1 MSRLPPSPTERIDR
15 SRPLG
20 FRWCGRALEGF
31 GGDTVAS
38 ALWGAGIRTL
48 GRSFEYHRPRG
59 LYDLEGEGSSQLVSV
74 DGVPNRSAGTTPLR
88 EGMEVGAQN
97 VRGDP
102 RFDAFGFLDRLDR
115 FMPAGFYYRLFHRP
129 AWAARFF
136 QERMRGLAGLGVLRL
151 DAGDRSDAEEQ
162 AERYLHADVAVVGG
176 GPAGL
181 SAALAAGQ
189 LGLRVCLFERRPWLG
204 GHLDWRV
211 RDGRPLANDVSALVE
226 QVERMDSI
234 RVFRHAPVTGVWGE
248 NLLTGFQCGGT
259 ERAGGVTAGGSATM
273 PFDRGPRESHW
284 ECRARATVVATG
296 SIERPLVFEHNDRPG
311 VMQAD
316 TAIRLARTYGV
327 RPGEAAVFSVGDDL
341 GLEAALDLAGLG
353 VDVRVV
359 ADARREG
366 HDAALAEALADAGID
381 FRPGWAASRVRGRAR
396 VHGVELAARAGNDAP
411 RSSRSDAMR
420 VGCDLLVASAGR
432 QPDIGVLSCAG
443 ARFRHGERTRTFEL
457 ERLPPDVFAAGS
469 VLRLTDLEALICS
482 GLIAGLEA
490 AAACGGS
497 VGGVLTRERARLAD
511 LPGPARGSSIVRGPA
526 AGRRLAPGRKAFL
539 DFDEDGTWKNAA
551 QCAAYGLDV
560 PELAK
565 RYGNFGLGPGQYRVP
580 GQNLAMAMAEI
591 AGRRVGSFSTTTV
604 RPPVIPPSLATLA
617 GPHHDIHKRTPLH
630 DDQAARGAVFRRAG
644 PWLRARYFSAD
655 RECLEEIR
663 NVRENVG
670 LLDSSPLGKFRI
682 WGPDALR
689 ALQRVYVSDMTR
701 ARRGRCT
708 YSAMCN
714 DTGNIIDDGVVVRT
728 GEDEFYFTTSS
739 NRAGTTVEWLRFH
752 TRYDGWDYNLVN
764 LTDALASI
772 NVAGPNARRV
782 LAKITGADLSDEAF
796 PYLGC
801 REIEVGDGVA
811 ARCLRLGFV
820 GELSYELHVR
830 ASCAR
835 YVWDLLWEAGA
846 EYGIR
851 PFGLEAQN
859 CLRAEK
865 GHVIIGTESEQRVTL
880 LDIGMGWLWDREDTA
895 SGKVGAA
902 ALRHCEGQSGRLK
915 LVGLRL
921 DDAGDAG
928 GATTGNSGGASA
940 REVAQRPED
949 GALVVDGDRIAGF
962 VCTTRHSEALGW
974 QYGLALVEDRLAVRG
989 GSLDL
994 YESPGRRTA
1003 RWTATVVP
1011 PHFYDPKGTRLRIA
1025 PEGRPPRADGA
1036 PTQLAPA
1043 AHRRSPVRFDAAP
1056 ARTERRA
1063 GWNVALDYQSD
1074 RTPTDALR
1082 QACLIDLSHRAR
1094 RDVQHRDI
1102 RTVRPFGPDVPRT
1115 PGEVAVRDGLM
1126 ISRMN
1131 GTQASIWQ
1139 VGPGAPPPM
1148 PDGPHYTDTTDS
1160 HCWLGLL
1167 GEGIQEVLE
1176 GVTDLDLFDPAR
1188 ARPFLT
1194 QGPVL
1199 HVPCQLVTWR
1209 DDAVLLA
1216 FGRGY
1221 GRTFVEALLDSGR
1234 HAGLR
1239 PAGERVF
1246 ADWVRA
1252 SDG

>member
-1 MSRLPPSPTERIDR
+1 MSRLPPSSTERIDR

-31 GGDTVAS
+31 EGDTVAS
-38 ALWGAGIRTL
+38 ALWGAGVRTF

-59 LYDLEGEGSSQLVSV
+59 LHDLEGEGSSQLVSI
-74 DGVPNRSAGTTPLR
+74 DGVPNQSAGTTPLR

-102 RFDAFGFLDRLDR
+102 RFDVYGFLDRLDR

-151 DAGDRSDAEEQ
+151 DVPDRGER
-162 AERYLHADVAVVGG
+162 AERYLNADVAVVGG
-176 GPAGL
+176 GPAGM
-181 SAALAAGQ
+181 SAALEAGR

-211 RDGRPLANDVSALVE
+211 RDGRPLAGEVSALAGE
-226 QVERMDSI
+226 LERIKSV
-234 RVFRHAPVTGVWGE
+234 RVFRHAPVTGIWGE
-248 NLLTGFQCGGT
+248 NLLTGFQCRSPGG
-259 ERAGGVTAGGSATM
+259 RAGSRTDSGTAA
-273 PFDRGPRESHW
+273 FDETHW
-284 ECRARATVVATG
+284 ECRARAVVVATG
-296 SIERPLVFEHNDRPG
+296 SIERPLVFERNDRPG
-311 VMQAD
+311 VMQVD

-327 RPGEAAVFSVGDDL
+327 RPGAAAAFSVGDDL
-341 GLEAALDLAGLG
+341 GLEAALDLASLG
-353 VDVRVV
+353 VEVRVV

-366 HDAALAEALADAGID
+366 HDEALVAALVEAGID
-381 FRPGWAASRVRGRAR
+381 FRPGWAATRVRGRSR
-396 VHGVELAARAGNDAP
+396 VRRVELAARTTTGAGSGAAVGSAGGGAGD
-411 RSSRSDAMR
+411 SLR
-420 VGCDLLVASAGR
+420 VACDLLVASAGR

-457 ERLPPDVFAAGS
+457 ERLPPDVFAAGG
-469 VLRLTDLEALICS
+469 VLRLTDLEALTTS
-482 GLIAGLEA
+482 GRIAGLEA
-490 AAACGGS
+490 AAACGADVAS
-497 VGGVLTRERARLAD
+497 PLARERARLAD
-511 LPGPARGSSIVRGPA
+511 LPGPARGSSIVRGPVPE
-526 AGRRLAPGRKAFL
+526 RRLAPGRKAFL
-539 DFDEDGTWKNAA
+539 DFDEDGTWKNAG
-551 QCAAYGLDV
+551 QSAAYAFDV

-565 RYGNFGLGPGQYRVP
+565 RFGNFGLGPGQYRVP

-591 AGRRVGSFSTTTV
+591 AGRPVGSFAATTV

-617 GPHHDIHKRTPLH
+617 GPNHDIHKRTPLH
-630 DDQAARGAVFRRAG
+630 DDQASRGAVFRRAG

-689 ALQRVYVSDMTR
+689 ALQRVYISDMTR
-701 ARRGRCT
+701 ARPGRCT

-728 GEDEFYFTTSS
+728 ADDEFYFTTSS

-782 LAKITGADLSDEAF
+782 LEKITSAELSDDAF

-820 GELSYELHVR
+820 GELSYELHLR
-830 ASCAR
+830 ASHAR

-902 ALRHCEGQSGRLK
+902 ALRYCEGQSGRLK
-915 LVGLRL
+915 LVGLRV
-921 DDAGDAG
+921 DDPAGDAG
-928 GATTGNSGGASA
+928 AGTA
-940 REVAQRPED
+940 RGLAHRPED
-949 GALVVDGDRIAGF
+949 GALVVDGERIAGF
-962 VCTTRHSEALGW
+962 VCTTRHSETLGW
-974 QYGLALVEDRLAVRG
+974 QYGLALVEDRLAERG
-989 GSLDL
+989 RSLDL
-994 YESPGRRTA
+994 YESLGRRTV
-1003 RWTATVVP
+1003 RSTATVVP
-1011 PHFYDPKGTRLRIA
+1011 PHFHDPKGQRLRIA
-1025 PEGRPPRADGA
+1025 PEGRPRRAGEA
-1036 PTQLAPA
+1036 PSQPAPA

-1063 GWNVALDYQSD
+1063 GWTVVLDYESD
-1074 RTPTDALR
+1074 RAPADVLR
-1082 QACLIDLSHRAR
+1082 QAGLVDLSHRAR
-1094 RDVQHRDI
+1094 WDVQHRDI
-1102 RTVRPFGPDVPRT
+1102 RTLRPFGLDVPGT

-1126 ISRMN
+1126 INRMN
-1131 GTQASIWQ
+1131 GTQASVWH
-1139 VGPGAPPPM
+1139 VGPGAAPAM
-1148 PDGPHYTDTTDS
+1148 PDGPHCTDTTDS
-1160 HCWLGLL
+1160 HCWLALL
-1167 GEGIQEVLE
+1167 GDAAPEVLE
-1176 GVTDLDLFDPAR
+1176 SVTNLDLFDPAR

-1194 QGPVL
+1194 QGPAL
-1199 HVPCQLVTWR
+1199 HVPCQVVTWR

-1216 FGRGY
+1216 FSRGY
-1221 GRTFVEALLDSGR
+1221 GQTFVEALLESGR
-1234 HAGLR
+1234 DAGLR

-1246 ADWVRA
+1246 TDWIHALR
-1252 SDG
+1252 S

>member
-1 MSRLPPSPTERIDR
+1 MSRLSPSSTERIDR

-31 GGDTVAS
+31 EGDTVAS
-38 ALWGAGIRTL
+38 ALWGAGVRTF

-59 LYDLEGEGSSQLVSV
+59 LYDLEGEGSSQLVSI
-74 DGVPNRSAGTTPLR
+74 DGVPNQSAGTTPLR
-88 EGMEVGAQN
+88 DGMEVGAQN

-102 RFDAFGFLDRLDR
+102 QFDAFGFLDRLDR

-136 QERMRGLAGLGVLRL
+136 QERMRALAGLGVLRL
-151 DAGDRSDAEEQ
+151 EAPDGTDAGERTGAGER

-176 GPAGL
+176 GPAGM
-181 SAALAAGQ
+181 SAALEAGR

-211 RDGRPLANDVSALVE
+211 RDGRPLADDVSALVE
-226 QVERMDSI
+226 QVEGMDSI
-234 RVFRHAPVTGVWGE
+234 RVFRHAPVTGIWGE

-259 ERAGGVTAGGSATM
+259 ERAGGVTAGDSATT
-273 PFDRGPRESHW
+273 PFGRGPRASHW
-284 ECRARATVVATG
+284 ECRARTIVVATG

-311 VMQAD
+311 VMQVD

-381 FRPGWAASRVRGRAR
+381 FRPGWAATRVRGRGR
-396 VHGVELAARAGNDAP
+396 VRGIELAARSRNGAAGGAV
-411 RSSRSDAMR
+411 SDSLGVA
-420 VGCDLLVASAGR
+420 CDLLVASAGR

-457 ERLPPDVFAAGS
+457 ERLPPDVFAAGG
-469 VLRLTDLEALICS
+469 VLRLADLEALTCS
-482 GLIAGLEA
+482 GRIAGLEA
-490 AAACGGS
+490 AAACGAD
-497 VGGVLTRERARLAD
+497 VADPLARERARLAD

-526 AGRRLAPGRKAFL
+526 ASRGLSPGRKAFL

-551 QCAAYGLDV
+551 QCAAYGFDV

-565 RYGNFGLGPGQYRVP
+565 RFGNFGLGPGQYRVP

-591 AGRRVGSFSTTTV
+591 AGRPVGSFAATTV
-604 RPPVIPPSLATLA
+604 RPPIIPPSLGTLA
-617 GPHHDIHKRTPLH
+617 GPNHDIHKRTPLH
-630 DDQAARGAVFRRAG
+630 DDQASRGAVFRRAG

-701 ARRGRCT
+701 ARAGRCT

-739 NRAGTTVEWLRFH
+739 NRAGATVEWLRFH

-782 LAKITGADLSDEAF
+782 LGKITGADLSDEAF

-830 ASCAR
+830 ASQAR
-835 YVWDLLWEAGA
+835 YVSDLLWEAGA
-846 EYGIR
+846 EFGIR
-851 PFGLEAQN
+851 SFGLETQN

-915 LVGLRL
+915 LVGLRV
-921 DDAGDAG
+921 DAGD
-928 GATTGNSGGASA
+928 
-940 REVAQRPED
+940 VAHRPED
-949 GALVVDGDRIAGF
+949 GALVVDGERIAGF
-962 VCTTRHSEALGW
+962 VCTTRHSETLGW
-974 QYGLALVEDRLAVRG
+974 QYGLALVEDRLAERG

-994 YESPGRRTA
+994 YESLGRRTI
-1003 RWTATVVP
+1003 RSTATVVP
-1011 PHFYDPKGTRLRIA
+1011 PHFYDPKGQRLRIA
-1025 PEGRPPRADGA
+1025 PEGRPPRSGET
-1036 PTQLAPA
+1036 PSQPAPA
-1043 AHRRSPVRFDAAP
+1043 AHRRSPVRFDATP

-1063 GWNVALDYQSD
+1063 GWTVVLDYESD
-1074 RTPTDALR
+1074 RAPTDALR
-1082 QACLIDLSHRAR
+1082 RACLIDLSHRAR
-1094 RDVQHRDI
+1094 WDVQHRDI
-1102 RTVRPFGPDVPRT
+1102 RTVRPFGLDVPRT
-1115 PGEVAVRDGLM
+1115 PGDVAIRDGMM
-1126 ISRMN
+1126 INRMN
-1131 GTQASIWQ
+1131 GTQASVWH
-1139 VGPGAPPPM
+1139 VGPDAPPAM
-1148 PDGPHYTDTTDS
+1148 PDAPHYTDTTDS
-1160 HCWLGLL
+1160 HCWLALL
-1167 GEGIQEVLE
+1167 GEGIREALE
-1176 GVTDLDLFDPAR
+1176 SVTALDLFDPAR
-1188 ARPFLT
+1188 ERPFLT

-1199 HVPCQLVTWR
+1199 HVPCQVVTWR
-1209 DDAVLLA
+1209 DDAALIA
-1216 FGRGY
+1216 FSRGY
-1221 GRTFVEALLDSGR
+1221 AQTFVEALLGSGR
-1234 HAGLR
+1234 RAGLR

-1252 SDG
+1252 SGG

>member
-1 MSRLPPSPTERIDR
+1 MSRLPPSSTERIDR

-31 GGDTVAS
+31 EGDTVAS
-38 ALWGAGIRTL
+38 ALWGAGVRTF

-59 LYDLEGEGSSQLVSV
+59 LYDLEGEGSSQLVSI
-74 DGVPNRSAGTTPLR
+74 DGVPNQSAGTTPLR

-102 RFDAFGFLDRLDR
+102 RFDAFGFLDRLDW

-136 QERMRGLAGLGVLRL
+136 QERMRKLAGLGVLRL
-151 DAGDRSDAEEQ
+151 DSPDPARVGEQ
-162 AERYLHADVAVVGG
+162 AERYLNADVAVVGG
-176 GPAGL
+176 GPAGM
-181 SAALAAGQ
+181 SAALEAGR

-211 RDGRPLANDVSALVE
+211 RDGRPLAAEVSALAE
-226 QVERMDSI
+226 ELGRMPSV

-248 NLLTGFQCGGT
+248 NLLTGFQRGGT
-259 ERAGGVTAGGSATM
+259 T
-273 PFDRGPRESHW
+273 HW
-284 ECRARATVVATG
+284 ECRARAIVVATG

-311 VMQAD
+311 VMQVD

-327 RPGEAAVFSVGDDL
+327 CPGAAAAFSVGDDL
-341 GLEAALDLAGLG
+341 GLEAAVDLAALG

-359 ADARREG
+359 ADARRDG
-366 HDAALAEALADAGID
+366 HDPELVEALSAAGVD
-381 FRPGWAASRVRGRAR
+381 FRPGWAASRVRGRSR
-396 VHGVELAARAGNDAP
+396 VRGVELAARAGSGTVAGSAGGAAGD
-411 RSSRSDAMR
+411 SLR
-420 VGCDLLVASAGR
+420 VACDLLVAGAGR

-457 ERLPPDVFAAGS
+457 ERLPSDVFAAGG
-469 VLRLTDLEALICS
+469 VLRLTDLEALTCS
-482 GLIAGLEA
+482 GRIAGLEA
-490 AAACGGS
+490 AGACGAD
-497 VGGVLTRERARLAD
+497 VGRAPTRERARLAD
-511 LPGPARGSSIVRGPA
+511 RPGPAEGSSIVRGPA
-526 AGRRLAPGRKAFL
+526 AARGLPPGRKAFL

-551 QCAAYGLDV
+551 QSAAYGFAV

-565 RYGNFGLGPGQYRVP
+565 RFGNFGLGPGQYRVP

-591 AGRRVGSFSTTTV
+591 AGRPVGSFAPTTV

-617 GPHHDIHKRTPLH
+617 GPSHDVHKQTPLH
-630 DDQAARGAVFRRAG
+630 DDQASRGAVFRRAG
-644 PWLRARYFSAD
+644 PWLRARYFSGD
-655 RECLEEIR
+655 RQCLEEIR

-689 ALQRVYVSDMTR
+689 ALQRVYISDMTR
-701 ARRGRCT
+701 SRPGRCA

-739 NRAGTTVEWLRFH
+739 NRAGATVEWLRFH
-752 TRYDGWDYNLVN
+752 TRHDGWDYNLVN
-764 LTDALASI
+764 LTDALGSI

-782 LAKITGADLSDEAF
+782 LGKITDADLSDEAF

-820 GELSYELHVR
+820 GELSYELHVG
-830 ASCAR
+830 ASYAG

-880 LDIGMGWLWDREDTA
+880 IDIGMGWLWNRGDTA
-895 SGKVGAA
+895 SGKVGAV
-902 ALRHCEGQSGRLK
+902 ALRHCEEQPERLK
-915 LVGLRL
+915 LVGLRV
-921 DDAGDAG
+921 DDPADRDAGA
-928 GATTGNSGGASA
+928 TGN
-940 REVAQRPED
+940 RDVAHRPGD

-962 VCTTRHSEALGW
+962 VCTTRHSETLGW
-974 QYGLALVEDRLAVRG
+974 QYGLALVEDRLAERG
-989 GSLDL
+989 RSLDL
-994 YESPGRRTA
+994 YESLGRQTVRSS
-1003 RWTATVVP
+1003 ATVVP

-1025 PEGRPPRADGA
+1025 PGGRPGPSGDA
-1036 PTQLAPA
+1036 PSPAAPA

-1056 ARTERRA
+1056 ARTEHRA
-1063 GWNVALDYQSD
+1063 GWHVVLDYESD
-1074 RTPTDALR
+1074 RAPADALR
-1082 QACLIDLSHRAR
+1082 RACLIDLSHRAR
-1094 RDVQHRDI
+1094 WDVQHRNI
-1102 RTVRPFGPDVPRT
+1102 GTLRPFGLDVPRR

-1126 ISRMN
+1126 INRMN
-1131 GTQASIWQ
+1131 GTQASIWH
-1139 VGPGAPPPM
+1139 VGPGAAPAM

-1160 HCWLGLL
+1160 HCWLALL
-1167 GEGIQEVLE
+1167 GDSVPEVLE
-1176 GVTDLDLFDPAR
+1176 SVTSLDLFEPGCP
-1188 ARPFLT
+1188 RPFLT
-1194 QGPVL
+1194 QGPIL
-1199 HVPCQLVTWR
+1199 HVSCQVVTWR
-1209 DDAVLLA
+1209 NDAALVS
-1216 FGRGY
+1216 FSRGY
-1221 GRTFVEALLDSGR
+1221 AQTFVEALLDSGR
-1234 HAGLR
+1234 RTGLL

-1246 ADWVRA
+1246 IDWVRA
-1252 SDG
+1252 LYS

>member
-1 MSRLPPSPTERIDR
+1 MSRLPLSSTERIDR

-31 GGDTVAS
+31 EGDTVAS
-38 ALWGAGIRTL
+38 ALWGAGVRTF
-48 GRSFEYHRPRG
+48 GRSLEYHRPRG
-59 LYDLEGEGSSQLVSV
+59 LYDLEGEGSSQLVSIN
-74 DGVPNRSAGTTPLR
+74 GVPNQSAGTTPLR

-151 DAGDRSDAEEQ
+151 DAPHGARAGER
-162 AERYLHADVAVVGG
+162 AERYLNADVAVVGG
-176 GPAGL
+176 GPAGM
-181 SAALAAGQ
+181 SAALEAGR

-211 RDGRPLANDVSALVE
+211 RDGRPLAAEVSALAE
-226 QVERMDSI
+226 ELGRMPSV

-248 NLLTGFQCGGT
+248 NLLTGFQRGGT
-259 ERAGGVTAGGSATM
+259 T
-273 PFDRGPRESHW
+273 HW
-284 ECRARATVVATG
+284 ECRARAIVVATG

-311 VMQAD
+311 VMQVD

-327 RPGEAAVFSVGDDL
+327 RPGAAAAFSVGDDL
-341 GLEAALDLAGLG
+341 GLEAAADLAAVG

-359 ADARREG
+359 ADARRDG
-366 HDAALAEALADAGID
+366 HDPDLMAALSSARID
-381 FRPGWAASRVRGRAR
+381 FRPGWAASRVRGRSR
-396 VHGVELAARAGNDAP
+396 VRGVELAARAGSGTAGD
-411 RSSRSDAMR
+411 SLR
-420 VGCDLLVASAGR
+420 VACDLLVATAGR

-457 ERLPPDVFAAGS
+457 ERLPPDVFAAGG
-469 VLRLTDLEALICS
+469 VLRLTDLEALTCS
-482 GLIAGLEA
+482 GRIAGLEA
-490 AAACGGS
+490 AAACGAS
-497 VGGVLTRERARLAD
+497 VGGPLTWERARLDD
-511 LPGPARGSSIVRGPA
+511 LPGPAEGSSIVRGPA
-526 AGRRLAPGRKAFL
+526 FGRGLAPGRKAFL

-551 QCAAYGLDV
+551 QSAAYGFDV

-565 RYGNFGLGPGQYRVP
+565 RFGNFGLGPGQYRVP
-580 GQNLAMAMAEI
+580 GQNLALAMAEI
-591 AGRRVGSFSTTTV
+591 AGRPVGSLAATTV

-617 GPHHDIHKRTPLH
+617 GPNHDVHKQTPLH
-630 DDQAARGAVFRRAG
+630 EDQALRGAVFRRAG

-655 RECLEEIR
+655 RQCLEEIR

-701 ARRGRCT
+701 ARPGRCT

-739 NRAGTTVEWLRFH
+739 SRAGVTVEWLRFH

-782 LAKITGADLSDEAF
+782 LGRITDADLSDEAF

-820 GELSYELHVR
+820 GELSYELHVG
-830 ASCAR
+830 ASYAR
-835 YVWDLLWEAGA
+835 YVWDLVWEGGA

-859 CLRAEK
+859 CLRSEK

-880 LDIGMGWLWDREDTA
+880 IDIGMGWLWDRGDTA

-902 ALRHCEGQSGRLK
+902 ALRHCEEQPGRLK
-915 LVGLRL
+915 LVGLRV
-921 DDAGDAG
+921 DDPADRDAGA
-928 GATTGNSGGASA
+928 TGN
-940 REVAQRPED
+940 RDVAHRPGD

-962 VCTTRHSEALGW
+962 VCTTRHSETLGW
-974 QYGLALVEDRLAVRG
+974 QYGLALVEDRLAERG
-989 GSLDL
+989 RSLDL
-994 YESPGRRTA
+994 YESLGRRAARSTA
-1003 RWTATVVP
+1003 AVVP
-1011 PHFYDPKGTRLRIA
+1011 PHFYDPQGTRLRIA
-1025 PEGRPPRADGA
+1025 PGGRPNRSGEA
-1036 PTQLAPA
+1036 PWSAAPA

-1063 GWNVALDYQSD
+1063 GWNVVLEYKPD
-1074 RTPTDALR
+1074 RAPADALR
-1082 QACLIDLSHRAR
+1082 RACLIDLSHRAR
-1094 RDVQHRDI
+1094 WDVQHRDI
-1102 RTVRPFGPDVPRT
+1102 GTLRPFGLDVPPRA
-1115 PGEVAVRDGLM
+1115 GDVAVRDGLM
-1126 ISRMN
+1126 INRMN
-1131 GTQASIWQ
+1131 GTQASIWH
-1139 VGPGAPPPM
+1139 VGPGAAPAT
-1148 PDGPHYTDTTDS
+1148 PDGPHYTDTTDA
-1160 HCWLGLL
+1160 HCWLALL
-1167 GEGIQEVLE
+1167 GDSVPEVLE
-1176 GVTDLDLFDPAR
+1176 SVTDLDLFEPG
-1188 ARPFLT
+1188 RPRPVLT
-1194 QGPVL
+1194 QGPIL
-1199 HVPCQLVTWR
+1199 HVPCQIVTWR
-1209 DDAVLLA
+1209 EHLVLIA
-1216 FGRGY
+1216 CSRGY
-1221 GRTFVEALLDSGR
+1221 GQTFVEALLESGR

-1246 ADWVRA
+1246 TDWIHA
-1252 SDG
+1252 LES

>member
-1 MSRLPPSPTERIDR
+1 MSRLPPSSTERIDR

-31 GGDTVAS
+31 EGDTVAS
-38 ALWGAGIRTL
+38 ALWGAGVRTF

-59 LYDLEGEGSSQLVSV
+59 LYDLEGEGSSQLVSI
-74 DGVPNRSAGTTPLR
+74 DGVPNQSAGTTPLR

-129 AWAARFF
+129 AWATRFF
-136 QERMRGLAGLGVLRL
+136 QERMRALAGLGVLGL
-151 DAGDRSDAEEQ
+151 DAPDGAEGGER

-181 SAALAAGQ
+181 SAALEAGR

-211 RDGRPLANDVSALVE
+211 RHGRPLGGEVSALAG
-226 QVERMDSI
+226 QLERMDSM
-234 RVFRHAPVTGVWGE
+234 RVFRHAPVTGIWGE
-248 NLLTGFQCGGT
+248 NLLTGFQLAGPDAPFYGG
-259 ERAGGVTAGGSATM
+259 
-273 PFDRGPRESHW
+273 RGESHW
-284 ECRARATVVATG
+284 ECRARAIVVATG

-311 VMQAD
+311 VMQVD

-327 RPGEAAVFSVGDDL
+327 RPGAAAAFSVGDDL
-341 GLEAALDLAGLG
+341 GLEAAVDLATLG

-359 ADARREG
+359 ADARRNG
-366 HDAALAEALADAGID
+366 HDPELVDALSAAGID
-381 FRPGWAASRVRGRAR
+381 FRPGWAAVRVRGRGR
-396 VHGVELAARAGNDAP
+396 VRGVEVAARAGSGAAGD
-411 RSSRSDAMR
+411 SLR
-420 VGCDLLVASAGR
+420 VACDLLVASAGR

-457 ERLPPDVFAAGS
+457 ERLPPDVFAAGG
-469 VLRLTDLEALICS
+469 VLRLTDLDALTCS
-482 GLIAGLEA
+482 GRIAGLEA
-490 AAACGGS
+490 AAACGANVAGP
-497 VGGVLTRERARLAD
+497 LDRERARLAD
-511 LPGPARGSSIVRGPA
+511 LPGASRGASIVRGPS
-526 AGRRLAPGRKAFL
+526 AGRRLTPGRKAFL

-551 QCAAYGLDV
+551 QCAAYGFDV

-565 RYGNFGLGPGQYRVP
+565 RFGNFGLGPGQYRVP

-591 AGRRVGSFSTTTV
+591 AGQPVGSFAATTV

-617 GPHHDIHKRTPLH
+617 GPNHDIHKRTPLH
-630 DDQAARGAVFRRAG
+630 DDQAVRGAVFRRAG
-644 PWLRARYFSAD
+644 PWQRARYFSED
-655 RECLEEIR
+655 RQCLEEIR
-663 NVRENVG
+663 NVRGNVG

-689 ALQRVYVSDMTR
+689 ALQRVYISDMTR
-701 ARRGRCT
+701 ARTGRCT

-739 NRAGTTVEWLRFH
+739 NRAGATVEWLRFH

-782 LAKITGADLSDEAF
+782 LGKITAADLSDEAF

-801 REIEVGDGVA
+801 REIEVGEGVA

-830 ASCAR
+830 ASYAR
-835 YVWDLLWEAGA
+835 YVWDLLWEAGS

-902 ALRHCEGQSGRLK
+902 ALRYCEGQSGRLK
-915 LVGLRL
+915 LVGLRFE
-921 DDAGDAG
+921 AGS
-928 GATTGNSGGASA
+928 GARG
-940 REVAQRPED
+940 PKD
-949 GALVVDGDRIAGF
+949 GAIVIDGDRIAGF
-962 VCTTRHSEALGW
+962 LCTARFSETLGW
-974 QYGLALVEDRLAVRG
+974 RYGLALVEDRLAERG
-989 GSLDL
+989 RQLEL
-994 YESPGRRTA
+994 YEARERRAA
-1003 RWTATVVP
+1003 RWRATVVP
-1011 PHFYDPKGTRLRIA
+1011 PHFYDPKGTRLRTA
-1025 PEGRPPRADGA
+1025 PEGRPPRSGEASSQ
-1036 PTQLAPA
+1036 PAPA

-1063 GWNVALDYQSD
+1063 GWNVVLDYESD
-1074 RTPTDALR
+1074 RARADAPR
-1082 QACLIDLSHRAR
+1082 RACLIDLSHRPR
-1094 RDVQHRDI
+1094 WDVQNRDI
-1102 RTVRPFGPDVPRT
+1102 RTVRPFGLDVPRT
-1115 PGEVAVRDGLM
+1115 PGEVAIRDGLM
-1126 ISRMN
+1126 INRMN
-1131 GTQASIWQ
+1131 GTQASIWH
-1139 VGPGAPPPM
+1139 VGPGAAPAM
-1148 PDGPHYTDTTDS
+1148 PDSPHYTDTTDS
-1160 HCWLGLL
+1160 HCWLALL
-1167 GEGIQEVLE
+1167 GDAVSEVLE
-1176 GVTDLDLFDPAR
+1176 SVTDLDLFDPAR

-1194 QGPVL
+1194 QGPIL
-1199 HVPCQLVTWR
+1199 HVPCQIVTWR
-1209 DDAVLLA
+1209 DDAVLLTCS
-1216 FGRGY
+1216 RSY
-1221 GRTFVEALLDSGR
+1221 GRTFVKALLKSGR

-1246 ADWVRA
+1246 TDRIHALE
-1252 SDG
+1252 S

>member
-1 MSRLPPSPTERIDR
+1 MRRLPPSSTERIDR

-20 FRWCGRALEGF
+20 FRWCGRLLAGF
-31 GGDTVAS
+31 EGDTVAS
-38 ALWGAGIRTL
+38 ALWGAGVRTF

-59 LYDLEGEGSSQLVSV
+59 LYDLDGEGSSQLVSI
-74 DGVPNRSAGTTPLR
+74 DGVPNQSAGTTPLR

-136 QERMRGLAGLGVLRL
+136 QERMRALAGLGVLRL
-151 DAGDRSDAEEQ
+151 DAAERADGGEP

-181 SAALAAGQ
+181 SAALEAGRR
-189 LGLRVCLFERRPWLG
+189 GLRVCLFERRPWLG

-211 RDGRPLANDVSALVE
+211 RDGRPLADDVSALVE
-226 QVERMDSI
+226 QVEGTDSI
-234 RVFRHAPVTGVWGE
+234 RLFRHAPVTGIWGE
-248 NLLTGFQCGGT
+248 NLLTGFQL
-259 ERAGGVTAGGSATM
+259 AGPDAPSEAG
-273 PFDRGPRESHW
+273 RGEVHW
-284 ECRARATVVATG
+284 ECRARTIVVATG

-311 VMQAD
+311 VMQVD

-327 RPGEAAVFSVGDDL
+327 RPGAAAAFSVGDDL
-341 GLEAALDLAGLG
+341 GLEAAADLAALG

-366 HDAALAEALADAGID
+366 HDPELVDALSAAGID
-381 FRPGWAASRVRGRAR
+381 FRPGWAAARVRGRGR
-396 VHGVELAARAGNDAP
+396 VRGVELAGRAGSGAAGGGAGD
-411 RSSRSDAMR
+411 SLR
-420 VGCDLLVASAGR
+420 VACDLLVASAGR

-457 ERLPPDVFAAGS
+457 ERLPPNVFAAGG
-469 VLRLTDLEALICS
+469 VLRLTDLEALTGS
-482 GLIAGLEA
+482 GRIAGLEA
-490 AAACGGS
+490 AAACGAS
-497 VGGVLTRERARLAD
+497 VAGELTRERARLAD

-551 QCAAYGLDV
+551 QCAAYAFDV

-565 RYGNFGLGPGQYRVP
+565 RFGNFGLGPGQYRVP

-591 AGRRVGSFSTTTV
+591 AERPVGSFAATTV

-617 GPHHDIHKRTPLH
+617 GPNHDIHKRTPLH
-630 DDQAARGAVFRRAG
+630 DDQASRGAVFRRAG
-644 PWLRARYFSAD
+644 PWQRARYFSAD
-655 RECLEEIR
+655 RQCLEEIR

-701 ARRGRCT
+701 ARPGRCT

-782 LAKITGADLSDEAF
+782 LEKITGEDLSDEAF

-820 GELSYELHVR
+820 GELSYELHVQ
-830 ASCAR
+830 ASYAR

-902 ALRHCEGQSGRLK
+902 ALRHCEEQAGRLK
-915 LVGLRL
+915 LVGLRV
-921 DDAGDAG
+921 DDPAGDAG
-928 GATTGNSGGASA
+928 GDRSRCRTGPRTGRSSWTGSGSPASSVRRGTA
-940 REVAQRPED
+940 RRW
-949 GALVVDGDRIAGF
+949 AGS
-962 VCTTRHSEALGW
+962 TDSRSSRSGW
-974 QYGLALVEDRLAVRG
+974 RSGAVR
-989 GSLDL
+989 STCT
-994 YESPGRRTA
+994 S
-1003 RWTATVVP
+1003 
-1011 PHFYDPKGTRLRIA
+1011 
-1025 PEGRPPRADGA
+1025 
-1036 PTQLAPA
+1036 
-1043 AHRRSPVRFDAAP
+1043 
-1056 ARTERRA
+1056 RRA
-1063 GWNVALDYQSD
+1063 GGPCVRPRPWCL
-1074 RTPTDALR
+1074 PTSTIRRGSVCGPPPKGAR
-1082 QACLIDLSHRAR
+1082 AGPAR
-1094 RDVQHRDI
+1094 RHRS
-1102 RTVRPFGPDVPRT
+1102 RRPRPIAGLRSASTPRPPALSAGP
-1115 PGEVAVRDGLM
+1115 A
-1126 ISRMN
+1126 
-1131 GTQASIWQ
+1131 GTWCSTTN
-1139 VGPGAPPPM
+1139 PTAPPPT
-1148 PDGPHYTDTTDS
+1148 PCARPASSTSAT
-1160 HCWLGLL
+1160 
-1167 GEGIQEVLE
+1167 
-1176 GVTDLDLFDPAR
+1176 AR
-1188 ARPFLT
+1188 AGT
-1194 QGPVL
+1194 SSTATSGPCG
-1199 HVPCQLVTWR
+1199 HSAWTCPPR
-1209 DDAVLLA
+1209 
-1216 FGRGY
+1216 
-1221 GRTFVEALLDSGR
+1221 
-1234 HAGLR
+1234 
-1239 PAGERVF
+1239 
-1246 ADWVRA
+1246 RA
-1252 SDG
+1252 KSRSATG

>member
-1 MSRLPPSPTERIDR
+1 MSRLPPSSTERLDR
-15 SRPLG
+15 SRPLD

-31 GGDTVAS
+31 EGDTVAS
-38 ALWGAGIRTL
+38 ALWGAGIRTF

-59 LYDLEGEGSSQLVSV
+59 LYDLEGEGSSQLVSI
-74 DGVPNRSAGTTPLR
+74 DGVPNQSAGTAPLR

-136 QERMRGLAGLGVLRL
+136 QERMRALAGLGVLRL
-151 DAGDRSDAEEQ
+151 DAAERADAGER

-181 SAALAAGQ
+181 SAALEAGRR
-189 LGLRVCLFERRPWLG
+189 GLRVCLFERRPWLG

-211 RDGRPLANDVSALVE
+211 RDGRPLADDVSALVT
-226 QVERMDSI
+226 QVEGTDSI
-234 RVFRHAPVTGVWGE
+234 RVVRHAPVTGIWGE
-248 NLLTGFQCGGT
+248 NLLTGFQHGGA
-259 ERAGGVTAGGSATM
+259 ERAAGGATAGGSATM
-273 PFDRGPRESHW
+273 PFDRGPREVHW
-284 ECRARATVVATG
+284 ECRARTIVVATG

-311 VMQAD
+311 VMQVD

-327 RPGEAAVFSVGDDL
+327 RPGAAAAFSVGDDL
-341 GLEAALDLAGLG
+341 GLEAAADLAALG
-353 VDVRVV
+353 VDIRVV

-366 HDAALAEALADAGID
+366 HDPELVDALSAAGID
-381 FRPGWAASRVRGRAR
+381 FRPGWAATRVRGRGR
-396 VHGVELAARAGNDAP
+396 VRGVEVAARAGSGAGGGGAGDAL
-411 RSSRSDAMR
+411 R
-420 VGCDLLVASAGR
+420 VACDLLVASAGR

-457 ERLPPDVFAAGS
+457 ERLPPDVFAAGG
-469 VLRLTDLEALICS
+469 VLRLTDLEALTGS
-482 GLIAGLEA
+482 GRIAGLEA
-490 AAACGGS
+490 AAACGTDVAGA
-497 VGGVLTRERARLAD
+497 LTRERARLAD

-551 QCAAYGLDV
+551 QCAAYAFDV

-565 RYGNFGLGPGQYRVP
+565 RFGNFGLGPGQYRVP

-591 AGRRVGSFSTTTV
+591 AGRPVGSFAATTV

-617 GPHHDIHKRTPLH
+617 GPNHDIHKRTPLH
-630 DDQAARGAVFRRAG
+630 DDQASRGAVFRRAG
-644 PWLRARYFSAD
+644 PWQRARYFSED

-689 ALQRVYVSDMTR
+689 ALQRAYVSDMTR
-701 ARRGRCT
+701 ARPGRCA

-782 LAKITGADLSDEAF
+782 LEKITGADLSDEAF

-880 LDIGMGWLWDREDTA
+880 LDIGMGWLWDREDLA

-902 ALRHCEGQSGRLK
+902 ALRHCEEQAGRLK
-915 LVGLRL
+915 LVGLRI
-921 DDAGDAG
+921 DDGDIAH
-928 GATTGNSGGASA
+928 
-940 REVAQRPED
+940 RPED
-949 GALVVDGDRIAGF
+949 GALVVDGERIAGF
-962 VCTTRHSEALGW
+962 VCTTRHSATLGW
-974 QYGLALVEDRLAVRG
+974 QYGLALVEDRLAERG
-989 GSLDL
+989 RSLDL
-994 YESPGRRTA
+994 YESPGRRTV
-1003 RWTATVVP
+1003 RSTATVVP
-1011 PHFYDPKGTRLRIA
+1011 PHFYDPKGQRLRIA
-1025 PEGRPPRADGA
+1025 PEGRPRRSGEASSQP
-1036 PTQLAPA
+1036 APA

-1063 GWNVALDYQSD
+1063 GWNVVLDYETD
-1074 RTPTDALR
+1074 RASTDALR
-1082 QACLIDLSHRAR
+1082 QACLIDLSHRTRWDA
-1094 RDVQHRDI
+1094 QHRNI
-1102 RTVRPFGPDVPRT
+1102 RAVQPFGLDVPRT
-1115 PGEVAVRDGLM
+1115 PGDVQVRDGLM
-1126 ISRMN
+1126 INRMN
-1131 GTQASIWQ
+1131 GTQASIWH
-1139 VGPGAPPPM
+1139 VGPGAPPAM
-1148 PDGPHYTDTTDS
+1148 PDSPHYTDTTDS
-1160 HCWLGLL
+1160 HCWLALL
-1167 GEGIQEVLE
+1167 GDSVQEVLE
-1176 GVTDLDLFDPAR
+1176 SVTDLDLLNPVR

-1199 HVPCQLVTWR
+1199 HVPCQVVTWR
-1209 DDAVLLA
+1209 DDAVLIA
-1216 FGRGY
+1216 FSRGY
-1221 GRTFVEALLDSGR
+1221 AQAFVEALLESGR

-1246 ADWVRA
+1246 TDWIHA
-1252 SDG
+1252 LES

>member
-1 MSRLPPSPTERIDR
+1 MNRLPPSSTERVDR
-15 SRPLG
+15 SRRLG
-20 FRWCGRALEGF
+20 FRWCGRTLEGF
-31 GGDTVAS
+31 EGDTVAS
-38 ALWGAGIRTL
+38 ALWGAGVRTF

-59 LYDLEGEGSSQLVSV
+59 LYDLEGEGSSQLVSI
-74 DGVPNRSAGTTPLR
+74 DGVPNQSAGTTPLR

-102 RFDAFGFLDRLDR
+102 RFDVFGFLDRLDR

-129 AWAARFF
+129 ARAARFF
-136 QERMRGLAGLGVLRL
+136 QERMRGLAGLGVLRPDAAERM
-151 DAGDRSDAEEQ
+151 DAGEGAHAGER

-181 SAALAAGQ
+181 SAALEAGR

-211 RDGRPLANDVSALVE
+211 REGRPLADDVSALVE
-226 QVERMDSI
+226 EVERTASI
-234 RVFRHAPVTGVWGE
+234 RLFRHAPVTGIWGE
-248 NLLTGFQCGGT
+248 NLLTGFQL
-259 ERAGGVTAGGSATM
+259 AG
-273 PFDRGPRESHW
+273 RGAPLDGARGESHW
-284 ECRARATVVATG
+284 ECRARTIVIATG

-311 VMQAD
+311 VLQAD

-327 RPGEAAVFSVGDDL
+327 RPGAAAAFSVGDDL
-341 GLEAALDLAGLG
+341 GLEAAADLAALG

-366 HDAALAEALADAGID
+366 HDPELVDALSAAGID
-381 FRPGWAASRVRGRAR
+381 FRPGWAASRVRGRGR
-396 VHGVELAARAGNDAP
+396 VRGVEVAARAGSGSAGG
-411 RSSRSDAMR
+411 SLR
-420 VGCDLLVASAGR
+420 VACDLLVASAGR

-443 ARFRHGERTRTFEL
+443 ARFRHGEHTRTFEL
-457 ERLPPDVFAAGS
+457 ERLPPDVFAAGG
-469 VLRLTDLEALICS
+469 VLRLTDLEALNCS
-482 GLIAGLEA
+482 GRIAGLEA
-490 AAACGGS
+490 AAACGAS
-497 VGGVLTRERARLAD
+497 VGDALTRERARLAD

-526 AGRRLAPGRKAFL
+526 AGQRVAPGRKAFL

-551 QCAAYGLDV
+551 QCAAQGFDV

-565 RYGNFGLGPGQYRVP
+565 RFGNFGLGPGQYRVP

-591 AGRRVGSFSTTTV
+591 ADRPLGSFAATTV

-617 GPHHDIHKRTPLH
+617 GPNHDVHKRTPLH

-701 ARRGRCT
+701 ARAGRCT

-739 NRAGTTVEWLRFH
+739 SRAGATVEWLRFH

-782 LAKITGADLSDEAF
+782 LGKITGAELSDEAF

-902 ALRHCEGQSGRLK
+902 ALRYCEGQSGRLK
-915 LVGLRL
+915 LVGLRV
-921 DDAGDAG
+921 DDPAAGDPGAG
-928 GATTGNSGGASA
+928 TAPAAT
-940 REVAQRPED
+940 RRPGD
-949 GALVVDGDRIAGF
+949 GALVVDGERIAGF
-962 VCTTRHSEALGW
+962 VCTTRHSETLGW
-974 QYGLALVEDRLAVRG
+974 QYGLALVEDRLAERG
-989 GSLDL
+989 RSLDL
-994 YESPGRRTA
+994 YESLGRRTV
-1003 RWTATVVP
+1003 RSTATVVP
-1011 PHFYDPKGTRLRIA
+1011 PHFHDPKGTRLRTA
-1025 PEGRPPRADGA
+1025 PEGRPPRAGDA
-1036 PTQLAPA
+1036 SPQPAPA
-1043 AHRRSPVRFDAAP
+1043 AHRRSPVRFGAAP

-1063 GWNVALDYQSD
+1063 GWNVVLDYETD
-1074 RTPTDALR
+1074 RAPTDALR

-1094 RDVQHRDI
+1094 WDVQHRDI
-1102 RTVRPFGPDVPRT
+1102 RTVRPFGLDVPRQ
-1115 PGEVAVRDGLM
+1115 PGDVAVRDGLM
-1126 ISRMN
+1126 INRMN
-1131 GTQASIWQ
+1131 GTQASIWH
-1139 VGPGAPPPM
+1139 VGPGGPPAM

-1160 HCWLGLL
+1160 HCWLALL
-1167 GEGIQEVLE
+1167 GGSVREVLE
-1176 GVTDLDLFDPAR
+1176 SVTSLDLFDPAR

-1194 QGPVL
+1194 QGPIL
-1199 HVPCQLVTWR
+1199 HVPCQVVTWQ

-1216 FGRGY
+1216 FSRGY
-1221 GRTFVEALLDSGR
+1221 GQTFVEALLESGR
-1234 HAGLR
+1234 HAGPR
-1239 PAGERVF
+1239 PAGERIF
-1246 ADWVRA
+1246 TDWIHALA
-1252 SDG
+1252 S

>member
-1 MSRLPPSPTERIDR
+1 MSRLPPSSTERIDR

-31 GGDTVAS
+31 EGDTVAS
-38 ALWGAGIRTL
+38 ALWGAGVRTF

-59 LYDLEGEGSSQLVSV
+59 LHDLEGEGSSQLVSI
-74 DGVPNRSAGTTPLR
+74 DGVPNQSAGTTPLR
-88 EGMEVGAQN
+88 EGMDVGAQN

-102 RFDAFGFLDRLDR
+102 RFDVFGLLDRLDR

-136 QERMRGLAGLGVLRL
+136 QERMRGLAGLGVLRP
-151 DAGDRSDAEEQ
+151 DVPDRGER
-162 AERYLHADVAVVGG
+162 AERYLNADVAVVGG
-176 GPAGL
+176 GPAGM
-181 SAALAAGQ
+181 SAALEAGR

-211 RDGRPLANDVSALVE
+211 RDSRPLAGEVSALADE
-226 QVERMDSI
+226 LERMESM
-234 RVFRHAPVTGVWGE
+234 RVFRHAPVTGIWGE
-248 NLLTGFQCGGT
+248 NLLTGFQYRG
-259 ERAGGVTAGGSATM
+259 AGGPTDGWTGSGTAEA
-273 PFDRGPRESHW
+273 FDETHW
-284 ECRARATVVATG
+284 ECRARAVVVATG

-311 VMQAD
+311 VMQVD

-327 RPGEAAVFSVGDDL
+327 RPGTAAAFSVGDDL
-341 GLEAALDLAGLG
+341 GLEAAVDLASLG
-353 VDVRVV
+353 VDVRMV
-359 ADARREG
+359 ADARHEG
-366 HDAALAEALADAGID
+366 HDEALVAALVEAGID
-381 FRPGWAASRVRGRAR
+381 FRPGWAATRVRGRSR
-396 VHGVELAARAGNDAP
+396 VRRVELADRTTTGAGSGATVGSAGGGAGD
-411 RSSRSDAMR
+411 SLR
-420 VGCDLLVASAGR
+420 VACDLLVASAGR

-443 ARFRHGERTRTFEL
+443 ARFRHGQRTRTFEL
-457 ERLPPDVFAAGS
+457 ERLPPDVFAAGG
-469 VLRLTDLEALICS
+469 VLRLTDVEALTTS
-482 GLIAGLEA
+482 GRTAGLEA
-490 AAACGGS
+490 AAACGAD
-497 VGGVLTRERARLAD
+497 VAEALARERARLAD
-511 LPGPARGSSIVRGPA
+511 LPGPARGSSIVRGPV

-551 QCAAYGLDV
+551 QSAAYAFDV

-565 RYGNFGLGPGQYRVP
+565 RFGNFGLGPGQYRVP

-591 AGRRVGSFSTTTV
+591 AGRPIGSFAATTV

-617 GPHHDIHKRTPLH
+617 GPNHDIHKRTPLH
-630 DDQAARGAVFRRAG
+630 DDQASRGAVFRRAG

-655 RECLEEIR
+655 RQCLEEIR

-689 ALQRVYVSDMTR
+689 ALQRVYISDMTR
-701 ARRGRCT
+701 ARPGRCT

-782 LAKITGADLSDEAF
+782 LEKITDAELSDEAF

-820 GELSYELHVR
+820 GELSYELHLR
-830 ASCAR
+830 ASHAR

-902 ALRHCEGQSGRLK
+902 ALRYCEGQSGRLK
-915 LVGLRL
+915 LVGLRV
-921 DDAGDAG
+921 DDPAGDAG
-928 GATTGNSGGASA
+928 AGTA
-940 REVAQRPED
+940 RDPTHRPED

-962 VCTTRHSEALGW
+962 VCTTRHSETLGW
-974 QYGLALVEDRLAVRG
+974 QYGLALVEDRLAERG
-989 GSLDL
+989 RSLDL
-994 YESPGRRTA
+994 YESLGRRTV

-1011 PHFYDPKGTRLRIA
+1011 PHFHDPKGQRLRIA
-1025 PEGRPPRADGA
+1025 PEGRPRRPGKA
-1036 PTQLAPA
+1036 PSPPAPA

-1063 GWNVALDYQSD
+1063 GWNVVLDYESD
-1074 RTPTDALR
+1074 RAPADVMRRASLV
-1082 QACLIDLSHRAR
+1082 DLSHRAR
-1094 RDVQHRDI
+1094 WDVQNRDI
-1102 RTVRPFGPDVPRT
+1102 GTLRPFGLDVPGT
-1115 PGEVAVRDGLM
+1115 PGKVAVRDGLM
-1126 ISRMN
+1126 INRMN
-1131 GTQASIWQ
+1131 GTQASVWH
-1139 VGPGAPPPM
+1139 VGPGAAPAM

-1160 HCWLGLL
+1160 HCWLALL
-1167 GEGIQEVLE
+1167 GDSVPEVLE
-1176 GVTDLDLFDPAR
+1176 SVTGLDLFDPAR

-1199 HVPCQLVTWR
+1199 HVPCQIVTWR
-1209 DDAVLLA
+1209 GDAVLLA
-1216 FGRGY
+1216 FSRGY
-1221 GRTFVEALLDSGR
+1221 GQTFVEALLESGR

-1246 ADWVRA
+1246 TDWSHA
-1252 SDG
+1252 LKS